1 MATGFLHV
9 KGDTIVDGNGEGVV
23 MRGAALG
30 GWMKYA
36 DDQIALIFPCLRTNI
51 SS

>member
-1 MATGFLHV
+1 MATSFLHV
-9 KGDTIVDGNGEGVV
+9 KGDIIVDGNGKAVV

-36 DDQIALIFPCLRTNI
+36 NDRIAVSFPCPQTDI
-51 SS
+51 PS